1 MTPKRFVIGTV
12 VGGLTVLA
20 TGYLMFATALRN
32 FYMSALGAGSA
43 TGVQRDPVLLW
54 AVALGAISYGAL
66 LTLAIDRQSTHPRVL
81 RGAMTGAIVG
91 FLMWTTSNFML
102 YGVTNV
108 GDVTSTLLA
117 PLIELVPGTVAGAVI
132 AFVLGRIS
140 HRSEYEVDLVVQ
152 YSAASHR

>member
-1 MTPKRFVIGTV
+1 
-12 VGGLTVLA
+12 
-20 TGYLMFATALRN
+20 
-32 FYMSALGAGSA
+32 
-43 TGVQRDPVLLW
+43 
-54 AVALGAISYGAL
+54 
-66 LTLAIDRQSTHPRVL
+66 
-81 RGAMTGAIVG
+81 MTGAIVG

>member
-1 MTPKRFVIGTV
+1 M
-12 VGGLTVLA
+12 
-20 TGYLMFATALRN
+20 
-32 FYMSALGAGSA
+32 
-43 TGVQRDPVLLW
+43 LLW
-54 AVALGAISYGAL
+54 AVALGAIAYGAL

-81 RGAMTGAIVG
+81 TGAMTGAIVG
-91 FLMWTTSNFML
+91 FLMWTTSNFLL
-102 YGVTNV
+102 YGVTHV

-152 YSAASHR
+152 YSASSHR